1 VNFVPSQHVS
11 KIFVLKL
18 KKINII
24 LSLLVNFVCIVYF
37 QMQVLCARVQMH
49 NAKELTNST
58 YRLCAVRTASAFR
71 TTQRSS
77 LQAKF
82 PYVNWCGSHRTKT
95 EVKRSARMQSVDN
108 WQAAWDNSSKGRWTL
123 DARVNRKHGQVDFY
137 LTQALSGHGCFRSF
151 LKRFGHDTEN
161 GCPESGSGIVED
173 DQHVLF

>member
-1 VNFVPSQHVS
+1 
-11 KIFVLKL
+11 
-18 KKINII
+18 
-24 LSLLVNFVCIVYF
+24 
-37 QMQVLCARVQMH
+37 MQVLCARVQMH

-161 GCPESGSGIVED
+161 GCPESGSGIIED